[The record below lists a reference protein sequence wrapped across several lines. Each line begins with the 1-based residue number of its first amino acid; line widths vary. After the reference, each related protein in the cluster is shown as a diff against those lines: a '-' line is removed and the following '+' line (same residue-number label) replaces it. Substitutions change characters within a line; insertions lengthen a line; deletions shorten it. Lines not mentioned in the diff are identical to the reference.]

1 MMMVN
6 DGFHNNLV
14 GGWWFQPT
22 PLKNDGVK
30 VSWDDEI
37 PYGKIKAMFQTTNQQ
52 KMVFFETNLGNFL
65 EAKQIEHYNVQ
76 EGTSCSKSMFEGSSF
91 DLRTQNPENKPTKK
105 KDRSTCT
112 LQKPSIS
119 TMKTLI

>member
-1 MMMVN
+1 MVNILLMVMMMVN

-14 GGWWFQPT
+14 GGWWFQST

-52 KMVFFETNLGNFL
+52 KMVFFETNLGNCL
-65 EAKQIEHYNVQ
+65 EAKKE
-76 EGTSCSKSMFEGSSF
+76 SKIIMFKRGHHVLNPC
-91 DLRTQNPENKPTKK
+91 LRVPA
-105 KDRSTCT
+105 
-112 LQKPSIS
+112 SI
-119 TMKTLI
+119 